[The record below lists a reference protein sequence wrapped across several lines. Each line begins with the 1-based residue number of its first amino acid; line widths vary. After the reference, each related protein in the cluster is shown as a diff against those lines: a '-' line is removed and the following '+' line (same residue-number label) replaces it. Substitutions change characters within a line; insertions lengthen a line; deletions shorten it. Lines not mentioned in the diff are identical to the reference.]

1 MLLDKLLLDKVV
13 APSPQKQR
21 VVWQAELS
29 FRTLVKQTRTREN
42 AYAKAVFVRS
52 YVITLP

>member
-1 MLLDKLLLDKVV
+1 MLAKLLLDKVV

-29 FRTLVKQTRTREN
+29 FRTLVKQTCTREN